1 MCLNPEHEIN
11 LLINFLGIDTK
22 YVNMDELKML
32 PVLPKSMGR
41 YKNYDITIFSKDEI
55 DAVKK
60 FGFVVDT

>member
-1 MCLNPEHEIN
+1 
-11 LLINFLGIDTK
+11 
-22 YVNMDELKML
+22 ML